1 MRKEAMKLMSQTL
14 NAHNVNRNAILV
26 RSLIVLLFA
35 GLINATAV
43 LISPLAA
50 YYGWDKSATAN
61 VGSTMLT
68 FWPIGAIIG
77 GKVLQ
82 SLGGKK
88 VVLLGTVIFVVGLVG
103 SALVPASSPG
113 MLYFTYSCCI
123 GIGNG
128 ILYCGAQFCALSWFP
143 EKKGLVTGLCMAVNG
158 GSSAFLAP
166 LMAYITAASNIKVT
180 LITCGVVSGI
190 ACLISCLG
198 MQGAPAGYI
207 PEGYTPKDN
216 SALDS
221 QYEDLPIGK
230 AVKTRHFWHY
240 VGCMAFFPAFY
251 LIMFSR
257 LSLFMTDR
265 GIDVAYATLGVS
277 LYNIGNVVGRL
288 GLGLLNNKIGYKKV
302 YICCWVLC
310 MISGVLL
317 ITGQTAAMFLIAYV
331 CLGAGFG
338 ATNTVYPIMS
348 NTSFGIKNAGTLYGF
363 ALLGYM
369 ICTQIIPRVAAASIN
384 ATGTY
389 TIAFVI
395 AFVVCTVGFICGET
409 MPKPNRKLRSEAE

>member
-1 MRKEAMKLMSQTL
+1 MSQT
-14 NAHNVNRNAILV
+14 AQQTNRYRVLV
-26 RSLIVLLFA
+26 CALLVMLFA

-43 LISPLAA
+43 LISPIAT
-50 YYGWDKSATAN
+50 YYGWDASATAN

-82 SLGGKK
+82 TLGGKK
-88 VVLLGTVIFVVGLVG
+88 VVILGTIIFAIGLIG
-103 SALVPASSPG
+103 SALVPASAPG
-113 MLYFTYSCCI
+113 MLYFTYSFCI

-143 EKKGLVTGLCMAVNG
+143 DKKGLVTGLCMGING
-158 GSSAFLAP
+158 GSSAFIAP

-180 LITCGVVSGI
+180 LIVCGVVS
-190 ACLISCLG
+190 AVVCLVASIG
-198 MQGAPAGYI
+198 MKGAPAGYV
-207 PEGYTPKDN
+207 PEGYAPKD
-216 SALDS
+216 SGAALDS
-221 QYEDLPIGK
+221 QYEDITIGK
-230 AVKTRHFWHY
+230 AVKMRHFWHY
-240 VGCMAFFPAFY
+240 VGAMAFFPSFY

-257 LSLFMTDR
+257 LSLFMTDA

-277 LYNIGNVVGRL
+277 LYNVGNVVGRL
-288 GLGLLNNKIGYKKV
+288 GLGLLNNKIHYKKV
-302 YICCWVLC
+302 YIICWVLC

-317 ITGQTAAMFLIAYV
+317 ITGQSVAMFLLAYI

-369 ICTQIIPRVAAASIN
+369 VFTQIIPRVAS
-384 ATGTY
+384 ATIESTGSY
-389 TIAFVI
+389 TTAFIMAFVI
-395 AFVVCTVGFICGET
+395 CTIGLICGET
-409 MPKPNRKLRSEAE
+409 LPKPNRKLRAQAEEKQ